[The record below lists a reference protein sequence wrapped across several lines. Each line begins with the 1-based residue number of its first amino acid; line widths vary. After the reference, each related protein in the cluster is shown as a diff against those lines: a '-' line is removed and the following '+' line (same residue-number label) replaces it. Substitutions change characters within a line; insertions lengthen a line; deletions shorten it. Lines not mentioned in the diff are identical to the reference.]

1 MELIDIS
8 DNQTNQK
15 VEGCH
20 IAKEHDPHHEDNGEP
35 LTDWIICKMIWYIFN
50 IKLSYKVLGR

>member
-15 VEGCH
+15 VEGSH
-20 IAKEHDPHHEDNGEP
+20 IAKEHDPQHEDYGEP
-35 LTDWIICKMIWYIFN
+35 LTDRIVCKMIWYIFN